1 MTLRLC
7 SVLFL
12 TTVLVGVSVEGM
24 RPGGTSAEKPP
35 TPEVQALV
43 DAIKPQVEEKL
54 GRQVDHMTLLS
65 YKTQVVAGI
74 NYFAKVDIG
83 EDDVVHLR
91 IYKGFDQNAKLH
103 GIQYP
108 KDRSHPLEY
117 FA

>member
-24 RPGGTSAEKPP
+24 RPGGTSEEKPP

-43 DAIKPQVEEKL
+43 DAVKPQVEEKL
-54 GRQVDHMTLLS
+54 GRKVDQMTLLG
-65 YKTQVVAGI
+65 YKTQVVSGI
-74 NYFAKVDIG
+74 NYFVKVDIG
-83 EDDVVHLR
+83 EDNVVHLR
-91 IYKGFDQNAKLH
+91 IYKGFDHNVKLH
-103 GIQYP
+103 GMQFP
-108 KDRSHPLEY
+108 KDRSHPIEY